1 MDKKN
6 LTLIL
11 DMDSDYITDLL
22 IIPVLAESSKGLIK
36 IKLTGSINTN
46 NTSFFQSKMD
56 ELIDRGFKSFI
67 FDMSKIN
74 YVSAMGIGVFI
85 HIYKKFSLDGG
96 TLILNKLQNNV
107 LDILD
112 LPGFSEFF
120 HVDLDNKSAEIIV
133 EMSG

>member
-11 DMDSDYITDLL
+11 DMVSDSITDLS
-22 IIPVLAESSKGLIK
+22 IIPALVESSKGLIK
-36 IKLTGSINTN
+36 IELTGSINTN
-46 NTSFFQSKMD
+46 NNSFFQNKMD
-56 ELIDRGFKSFI
+56 ELIDRGFKCFI

-85 HIYKKFSLDGG
+85 HIYERLSIDGG

-107 LDILD
+107 LDVLD

-133 EMSG
+133 EISG